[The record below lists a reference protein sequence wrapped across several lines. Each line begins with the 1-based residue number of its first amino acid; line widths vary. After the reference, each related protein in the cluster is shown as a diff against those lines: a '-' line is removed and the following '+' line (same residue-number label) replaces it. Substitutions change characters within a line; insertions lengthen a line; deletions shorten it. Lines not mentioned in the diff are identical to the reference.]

1 MCSVYPSQLFSLPSF
16 EQRSGAA
23 IKYAKAEKLVA
34 ADNLFPIINK
44 PIFKPSLQTTFHPI
58 TTQGNESS
66 RFLTR
71 PQKINLYSLAE
82 CLT

>member
-1 MCSVYPSQLFSLPSF
+1 MYSVYPSQLPSLPSH

-44 PIFKPSLQTTFHPI
+44 PIFKPSLQTTFDP
-58 TTQGNESS
+58 TKTRGN
-66 RFLTR
+66 
-71 PQKINLYSLAE
+71 
-82 CLT
+82 

>member
-1 MCSVYPSQLFSLPSF
+1 VYPSQLFSLPSI

-34 ADNLFPIINK
+34 ANNLFPIINK

-58 TTQGNESS
+58 TTQGNQLITLHLEYLQH
-66 RFLTR
+66 FL
-71 PQKINLYSLAE
+71 IDCFLI
-82 CLT
+82 